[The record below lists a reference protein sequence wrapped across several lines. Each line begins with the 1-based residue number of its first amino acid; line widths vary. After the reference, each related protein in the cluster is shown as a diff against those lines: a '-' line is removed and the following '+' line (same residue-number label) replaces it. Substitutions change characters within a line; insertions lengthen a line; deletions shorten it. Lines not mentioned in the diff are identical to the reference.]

1 MSSTSDDSTHTRAH
15 QACVSC
21 RKQKRKCDKVL
32 PACSL
37 CTRLSRACDYRDGP
51 SSASSDDFV
60 ELRQKVQ
67 ELEARLESKQAGHGN
82 GLVSSNNTSNQF
94 AVNAFPAVFFL
105 DFEIFQ
111 ECRLDIPR
119 PAVSVPEEVHAMLNE
134 DDIGRMVEAYF
145 STIHKWFPIVSRK
158 RLYLT
163 LSSSNACHGAELAL
177 LLLCMKLITQP
188 PTDGSRSAQNTLYL
202 TAKTFSTVVESS
214 ASMTIQMAQ
223 SALLLCAYEVGH
235 SIYPAAYLSAGHCG
249 RLVYAL
255 GLHDRKGA
263 PQMIKRPGAWAEQ
276 EEMRRVCWGTLLL
289 DR

>member
-1 MSSTSDDSTHTRAH
+1 MSSASDDSTKSRAH

-37 CTRLSRACDYRDGP
+37 CRRLGRACDYREAP

-67 ELEARLESKQAGHGN
+67 ELEARLEPKQAGDAVLSPKN
-82 GLVSSNNTSNQF
+82 RPNQF

-105 DFEIFQ
+105 DSEIYQ
-111 ECRLDIPR
+111 ESRFDIPH
-119 PAVSVPEEVHAMLNE
+119 PAISVPEEVLELLRE
-134 DDIGRMVEAYF
+134 DDNGGMVESYF
-145 STIHKWFPIVSRK
+145 STIHKWLPVVSRK
-158 RLYLT
+158 RLFLT
-163 LSSSNACHGAELAL
+163 LSGPNACQGAELAL
-177 LLLCMKLITQP
+177 LLLCMKLITHIP
-188 PTDGSRSAQNTLYL
+188 PQDSLSAQDTLYL
-202 TAKTFSTVVESS
+202 TAKTFFTVVESS
-214 ASMTIQMAQ
+214 ALMTVQLAQ
-223 SALLLCAYEVGH
+223 AALLLCAYEVGH
-235 SIYPAAYLSAGHCG
+235 GVYPAAFLTAGHCA

-276 EEMRRVCWGTLLL
+276 EELRRVWWGTLLL